1 VSELVV
7 LVGLPGSGKT
17 SFYQAHFG
25 ATHVQVSKDLLKN
38 ARDRQQQQITLIDQ
52 ALAAGRSVVVDN
64 INAHP
69 LDRAPLLLAGR
80 ARQARVVAY
89 YLDTEVRESLA
100 RNRARTGKA
109 RVPDV
114 ALFVARKRLVP
125 PTAAEGFD
133 AVFRV
138 RAAHGSFEV
147 TPSA

>member
-1 VSELVV
+1 MTELVV

-17 SFYQAHFG
+17 SFYRAHF
-25 ATHVQVSKDLLKN
+25 ASTHVQVSKDLMKS
-38 ARDRQQQQITLIDQ
+38 ARNRQERQIALIDQ

-69 LDRAPLLLAGR
+69 LDRGPLLVAGR
-80 ARQARVVAY
+80 ARRARLVAY
-89 YLDTEVRESLA
+89 HLDTDVRESLA
-100 RNRARTGKA
+100 RNRAREGRA

-114 ALFVARKRLVP
+114 ALFVASKRLVP
-125 PTAAEGFD
+125 PTLAEGFD